1 MSLGTFGCWGWM
13 IDKSG
18 IAVVSQAY
26 EIDGQGEI
34 QVQGLEDGSRAVTGG
49 TDKYLNVR
57 GSGVFDFFPGSFSFR
72 ATLDL
77 RGAGA

>member
-1 MSLGTFGCWGWM
+1 M

-18 IAVVSQAY
+18 VAVVSQAY
-26 EIDGQGEI
+26 EIAGQGEI

-57 GSGVFDFFPGSFSFR
+57 GAGVFDFFPDSFSFR
-72 ATLDL
+72 ATFDL